1 MEVVACPTCGRC
13 RWNAAAFAEKV
24 EARVKGIRKRLKI
37 AVMGCA
43 VNGVGEGK
51 DADLGV
57 AGSGEDCVLF
67 RKGEVIWKGPPEE
80 LEERF
85 TEELM
90 SCLR

>member
-1 MEVVACPTCGRC
+1 
-13 RWNAAAFAEKV
+13 
-24 EARVKGIRKRLKI
+24 
-37 AVMGCA
+37 MGCA

-57 AGSGEDCVLF
+57 AGSGEDSVLF